1 MSYAI
6 LALFL
11 GEQFSGKEHRKNRKK
26 GRSHYEKNHISP
38 GCCRRNRRA
47 LYSRFASEGRPASN
61 APAKL
66 ETAVTTLG
74 EGINSDTTAADE
86 TLDNKD
92 SEHRG
97 VTLVEDGGEYVA
109 ELGESLSTTDT
120 AKDPVL

>member
-1 MSYAI
+1 MKKIISV
-6 LALFL
+6 LAAA
-11 GEQFSGKEHRKNRKK
+11 GV
-26 GRSHYEKNHISP
+26 IA
-38 GCCRRNRRA
+38 A
-47 LYSRFASEGRPASN
+47 LSIPAFASEGRPASK